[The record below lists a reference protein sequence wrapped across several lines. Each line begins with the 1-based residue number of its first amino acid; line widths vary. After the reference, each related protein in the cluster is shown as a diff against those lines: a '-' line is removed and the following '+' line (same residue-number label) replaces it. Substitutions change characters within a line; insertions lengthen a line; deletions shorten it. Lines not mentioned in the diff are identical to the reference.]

1 MITDNKVRYE
11 MGDRYLHRAKRIDN
25 GEWVQGF
32 LFQLY
37 VDGGFDWCIGNNP
50 LLPNSFAELTEEDI
64 DWFRVDEST
73 ICPCTGIKDKNDNLI
88 FENDICKYYNPED
101 KDGIGVIQDGF
112 VWWKGGTISEKETIT
127 PLVYLRCGQELEVI
141 GNTFDNEEILEK
153 YR

>member
-1 MITDNKVRYE
+1 MN
-11 MGDRYLHRAKRIDN
+11 DRYLFKAKRIDT

-73 ICPCTGIKDKNDNLI
+73 ICKCIGSKDKNGDLI
-88 FENDICKYYNPED
+88 FENDIVKDENERTWRIHYYIPFAMYMLN
-101 KDGIGVIQDGF
+101 GIKHNGASNGMNTQII
-112 VWWKGGTISEKETIT
+112 K
-127 PLVYLRCGQELEVI
+127 CEVI
-141 GNTFDNEEILEK
+141 GNIFDNHELLESK
-153 YR
+153 E